1 MAVNKRRISLRE
13 GEVYLDG
20 MKVLESVKLEMNFTP
35 EVNESRVLKEK
46 GLSRRWIGMD
56 VTGTITE
63 YRSTPWLRQAIKKY
77 MDTGATP
84 EFTLQGIQDDK
95 NSDYYDEHGDIM
107 VTALGVVLTGD
118 LPLLNLD
125 SEGDVMQDEIE
136 FGAHDLVFG

>member
-95 NSDYYDEHGDIM
+95 NSDY
-107 VTALGVVLTGD
+107 
-118 LPLLNLD
+118 
-125 SEGDVMQDEIE
+125 
-136 FGAHDLVFG
+136 